1 MDVRPRPVNQS
12 SCRIALYFLYEI
24 RFECKLLQQTRR
36 PRCAENSGLGGA
48 WRIELEAWRP
58 MGSSLNAIIESAPP
72 KKNGSARRPHRRVGC
87 EALAPSFR
95 QLKESE
101 KERER
106 ERERERGS
114 IGNEG
119 PTFLHCVNGKKSR

>member
-1 MDVRPRPVNQS
+1 
-12 SCRIALYFLYEI
+12 
-24 RFECKLLQQTRR
+24 
-36 PRCAENSGLGGA
+36 
-48 WRIELEAWRP
+48 

-106 ERERERGS
+106 ERERGRQEGRKERGRFFARS
-114 IGNEG
+114 DEELIDSAARERRGDISSLSSAEVKVEEG
-119 PTFLHCVNGKKSR
+119 GEILLLMMMRSSERMAEICSETTSFST